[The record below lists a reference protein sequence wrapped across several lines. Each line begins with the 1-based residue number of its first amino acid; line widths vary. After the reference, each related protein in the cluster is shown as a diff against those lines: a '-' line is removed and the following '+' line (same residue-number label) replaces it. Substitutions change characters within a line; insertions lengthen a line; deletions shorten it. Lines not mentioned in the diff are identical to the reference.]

1 MAFSRIMAACLAL
14 GAVGGATALGQAALA
29 QGATQSLNVQNAD
42 IRAFIQDVSKATETT
57 FVIDPAVQGTV
68 TIAGG
73 APMNRDQM
81 MEVFLAT
88 LRAHGYV
95 AIPTSSGAWRI
106 APDEEAAQQPSGAM
120 GGTTGERFV
129 TQVIRLKTKDAPSLV
144 GVLQPLVGR
153 GGRVSA
159 APASNTIVI
168 TDFADNV
175 RRLSGLVAELDRD
188 TDRIEILPL
197 KNSRASVLAAA
208 LRDITASGGGE
219 QKGFSAA
226 TFTAVD
232 TSNSLVLRGPAETVA
247 RLKDVALMLDEQA
260 KPTGDTRVIFLQ
272 HADATQMVE
281 MLQNVVDQPR
291 AAGATGAAG
300 QVPATPS
307 ANQRAI
313 ITRFEGANA
322 IIVRADPAVQQE
334 VEAIIRQL
342 DRRAEQVLVQAIVV
356 EIGEGAA
363 KNLGVQLLLGGKD
376 GSDIPFFATNFSSA
390 SPSLLTL
397 SAALGADGLSV
408 SPELHDE
415 LQEAAADSLLNSF
428 GGIGGLASDL
438 GGDGLFGVIINAIKR
453 DGDSNLISTP
463 SILTLNNREAEF
475 LVGQNVPVTTGEV
488 LSGNNN
494 NPFRTIERQD
504 VGVKLRVRPQ
514 INADGSIT
522 LVLRQEVSS
531 VDPFTASFG
540 ELVFNKREIE
550 TSVLVDNGEIVV
562 LGGLLD
568 QNEQVTQEKVPL
580 LGDLPVIGALFSS
593 EQRQKDNTNLM
604 IFIRPVIVG
613 SADAA
618 RSITQ
623 PELERMIQQQRL
635 SNGGAPS
642 MLDEVLSRL
651 PPAPAAPPARPP
663 APSAA
668 PATDGGR

>member
-1 MAFSRIMAACLAL
+1 MAFSRIVAACLAL
-14 GAVGGATALGQAALA
+14 GIVGVGPESLA

-42 IRAFIQDVSKATETT
+42 IRAFIQDVSKATGNT
-57 FVIDPAVQGTV
+57 FVIDPAVQGNV

-73 APMNRDQM
+73 APMDRDDM

-106 APDEEAAQQPSGAM
+106 APDEQAAQQPS
-120 GGTTGERFV
+120 GTTGERFV
-129 TQVIRLKTKDAPSLV
+129 TQVIRLKTRDAASLV
-144 GVLQPLVGR
+144 GVIQPLVGR
-153 GGRVSA
+153 GGRVGA
-159 APASNTIVI
+159 APSSNTIVI

-208 LRDITASGGGE
+208 LRDITASGGAGE
-219 QKGFSAA
+219 KGFSAA

-232 TSNSLVLRGPAETVA
+232 SSNSLVLRGPTETVS
-247 RLKDVALMLDEQA
+247 RLKEVAVLLDDQA

-272 HADATQMVE
+272 HADAGQMVE
-281 MLQNVVDQPR
+281 MLQSVVDQPR
-291 AAGATGAAG
+291 TAGAAG
-300 QVPATPS
+300 GQPNAAPAAAPS
-307 ANQRAI
+307 ASQRAV

-322 IIVRADPAVQQE
+322 IVVRADPAVQQE
-334 VEAIIRQL
+334 VESIIRQL

-356 EIGEGAA
+356 EISEGAA
-363 KNLGVQLLLGGKD
+363 KNLGVQLLLGGNGD
-376 GSDIPFFATNFSSA
+376 SDIPFFATNFSSA

-397 SAALGADGLSV
+397 SAALGAGGLSV
-408 SPELHDE
+408 SPDLHDQ
-415 LQEAAADSLLNSF
+415 LQEAAADSLLGTF
-428 GGIGGLASDL
+428 GGIGGFASDL
-438 GGDGLFGVIINAIKR
+438 GSDGLFGLIINAIKR

-488 LSGNNN
+488 LSSNNN

-504 VGVKLRVRPQ
+504 VGVKLRVKPQ

-531 VDPFTASFG
+531 VDPFSASFG

-568 QNEQVTQEKVPL
+568 QNEQVTNEKVPI
-580 LGDLPVIGALFSS
+580 LGDIPFIGALFSS
-593 EQRQKDNTNLM
+593 EQTQKDNTNLM
-604 IFIRPVIVG
+604 IFIRPMIVG

-623 PELERMIQQQRL
+623 PELDRMIQQQRL

-642 MLDEVLSRL
+642 MLDGVLERMPS
-651 PPAPAAPPARPP
+651 APSLSRPP
-663 APSAA
+663 AASL
-668 PATDGGR
+668 TDGDR

>member
-1 MAFSRIMAACLAL
+1 MALQ
-14 GAVGGATALGQAALA
+14 QAALA

-42 IRAFIQDVSKATETT
+42 IRAFIQDVSKATGNT

-73 APMNRDQM
+73 APMSRDQM

-106 APDEEAAQQPSGAM
+106 APDEEAAQQPSGS
-120 GGTTGERFV
+120 TGERFV

-188 TDRIEILPL
+188 TDRIEIVPL

-260 KPTGDTRVIFLQ
+260 RPTGDTRVIFLQ

-281 MLQNVVDQPR
+281 MLQSVVDQPR
-291 AAGATGAAG
+291 AAGAAG
-300 QVPATPS
+300 QASAAAPS

-334 VEAIIRQL
+334 VESIIRQL

-397 SAALGADGLSV
+397 SAALGADSLSV

-488 LSGNNN
+488 LSSNNN

-568 QNEQVTQEKVPL
+568 QTEQVTQEKVPL
-580 LGDLPVIGALFSS
+580 LGDIPVIGALFSS

-642 MLDEVLSRL
+642 MLDDVLSRM
-651 PPAPAAPPARPP
+651 PPAPAAPLAQPASPP
-663 APSAA
+663 AA

>member
-1 MAFSRIMAACLAL
+1 MAFSRIVAACLAL
-14 GAVGGATALGQAALA
+14 GIVGVGPESLA

-42 IRAFIQDVSKATETT
+42 IRAFIQDVSKATGNT
-57 FVIDPAVQGTV
+57 FVIDPAVQGNV

-73 APMNRDQM
+73 APMDRDDM

-106 APDEEAAQQPSGAM
+106 APDEQAAQQPS
-120 GGTTGERFV
+120 GTTGERFV
-129 TQVIRLKTKDAPSLV
+129 TQVIRLKTRDAASLV

-153 GGRVSA
+153 GGRVGA
-159 APASNTIVI
+159 APSSNTIVI

-208 LRDITASGGGE
+208 LRDITASGGAGE
-219 QKGFSAA
+219 KGFSAA

-232 TSNSLVLRGPAETVA
+232 SSNSLVLRGPTETVS
-247 RLKDVALMLDEQA
+247 RLKEVAILLDEQA

-272 HADATQMVE
+272 HADAGQMVE
-281 MLQNVVDQPR
+281 MLQSVVDQPR
-291 AAGATGAAG
+291 TAGAAG
-300 QVPATPS
+300 GQPNAAPAPAPS
-307 ANQRAI
+307 ASQRAV

-322 IIVRADPAVQQE
+322 IVVRADPAVQQE
-334 VEAIIRQL
+334 VESIIRQL

-356 EIGEGAA
+356 EISEGAA
-363 KNLGVQLLLGGKD
+363 KNLGVQLLLGGNGD
-376 GSDIPFFATNFSSA
+376 SDIPFFATNFSSA

-397 SAALGADGLSV
+397 SAALGAGGLSV
-408 SPELHDE
+408 SPDLHDQ
-415 LQEAAADSLLNSF
+415 LQEAAADSLLGAF
-428 GGIGGLASDL
+428 GGIGGFASDL
-438 GGDGLFGVIINAIKR
+438 GSDGLFGLIINAIKR

-488 LSGNNN
+488 LSSNNN

-504 VGVKLRVRPQ
+504 VGVKLRVKPQ

-531 VDPFTASFG
+531 VDPFSASFG

-568 QNEQVTQEKVPL
+568 QNEQVTNEKVPI
-580 LGDLPVIGALFSS
+580 LGDIPFIGALFSS
-593 EQRQKDNTNLM
+593 EQTQKDNTNLM

-623 PELERMIQQQRL
+623 PELDRMIQQQRL

-642 MLDEVLSRL
+642 MLDGVLERMPS
-651 PPAPAAPPARPP
+651 APSLSRPP
-663 APSAA
+663 AASL
-668 PATDGGR
+668 TDGGR

>member
-1 MAFSRIMAACLAL
+1 MAFSRIVAACLAL
-14 GAVGGATALGQAALA
+14 GIVGVGPESLA

-42 IRAFIQDVSKATETT
+42 IRAFIQDVSKATGNT
-57 FVIDPAVQGTV
+57 FVIDPAVQGNV

-73 APMNRDQM
+73 APMDRDDM

-106 APDEEAAQQPSGAM
+106 APDEQAAQQPS
-120 GGTTGERFV
+120 GTTGERFV
-129 TQVIRLKTKDAPSLV
+129 TQVIRLKTRDAASLV
-144 GVLQPLVGR
+144 GVIQPLVGR
-153 GGRVSA
+153 GGRVGA
-159 APASNTIVI
+159 APSSNTIVI

-208 LRDITASGGGE
+208 LRDITASGGAGE
-219 QKGFSAA
+219 KGFSAA

-232 TSNSLVLRGPAETVA
+232 SSNSLVLRGPTETVS
-247 RLKDVALMLDEQA
+247 RLKEVAVLLDEQA

-272 HADATQMVE
+272 HADAGQMVE
-281 MLQNVVDQPR
+281 MLQSVVDQPR
-291 AAGATGAAG
+291 TAGAAG
-300 QVPATPS
+300 GQPNAAPAAAPS
-307 ANQRAI
+307 ASQRAV

-322 IIVRADPAVQQE
+322 IVVRADPAVQQE
-334 VEAIIRQL
+334 VESIIRQL

-356 EIGEGAA
+356 EISEGAA
-363 KNLGVQLLLGGKD
+363 KNLGVQLLLGGNGD
-376 GSDIPFFATNFSSA
+376 SDIPFFATNFSSA

-397 SAALGADGLSV
+397 SAALGAGGLSV
-408 SPELHDE
+408 SPDLHDQ
-415 LQEAAADSLLNSF
+415 LQEAAADSLLGTF
-428 GGIGGLASDL
+428 GGIGGFASDL
-438 GGDGLFGVIINAIKR
+438 GSDGLFGLIINAIKR

-488 LSGNNN
+488 LSSNNN

-504 VGVKLRVRPQ
+504 VGVKLRVKPQ

-531 VDPFTASFG
+531 VDPFSASFG

-568 QNEQVTQEKVPL
+568 QNEQVTNEKVPI
-580 LGDLPVIGALFSS
+580 LGDIPFIGALFSS
-593 EQRQKDNTNLM
+593 EQTQKDNTNLM
-604 IFIRPVIVG
+604 IFIRPMIVG

-623 PELERMIQQQRL
+623 PELDRMIQQQRL

-642 MLDEVLSRL
+642 MLDGVLERMPS
-651 PPAPAAPPARPP
+651 APSLSRPP
-663 APSAA
+663 AASL
-668 PATDGGR
+668 TDGDR

>member
-1 MAFSRIMAACLAL
+1 MAFSRIVAACLAL
-14 GAVGGATALGQAALA
+14 SMAGVGPEALA
-29 QGATQSLNVQNAD
+29 QGTTQSLNAQNAD
-42 IRAFIQDVSKATETT
+42 IRAFIQDVAKATGNT
-57 FVIDPAVQGTV
+57 FVIDPAVQGNV

-73 APMNRDQM
+73 APMDRQQM

-106 APDEEAAQQPSGAM
+106 APDEEAAQQPS
-120 GGTTGERFV
+120 GTTGERFV

-159 APASNTIVI
+159 APSSNTIVI

-188 TDRIEILPL
+188 TDRIEIMPL
-197 KNSRASVLAAA
+197 KNSRASVLASA
-208 LRDITASGGGE
+208 LRDITASGGAE

-232 TSNSLVLRGPAETVA
+232 SSNSLVLRGPAETVA
-247 RLKDVALMLDEQA
+247 RLKEVAAMLDEQA

-272 HADATQMVE
+272 HADAGQMVE
-281 MLQNVVDQPR
+281 MLQSVVDQPR
-291 AAGATGAAG
+291 TGGAAG
-300 QVPATPS
+300 QPNAAPTAAS
-307 ANQRAI
+307 ANQRAV

-322 IIVRADPAVQQE
+322 IVVRADPAVQQE
-334 VEAIIRQL
+334 VESIIRQL

-363 KNLGVQLLLGGKD
+363 KNLGVQLLLGGN
-376 GSDIPFFATNFSSA
+376 GESDIPFFATNFSSA

-397 SAALGADGLSV
+397 GAALGAGGLSV
-408 SPELHDE
+408 SPDLHDQ
-415 LQEAAADSLLNSF
+415 LQEAAADSLLGSF
-428 GGIGGLASDL
+428 GGIGGFASDL
-438 GGDGLFGVIINAIKR
+438 GSDGLFGVIINAIKR

-488 LSGNNN
+488 LSANNN

-504 VGVKLRVRPQ
+504 VGVKLRVKPQ

-531 VDPFTASFG
+531 VDSFSASFG

-568 QNEQVTQEKVPL
+568 QNEQVTQQKVPL
-580 LGDLPVIGALFSS
+580 LGDIPWIGALFSS

-618 RSITQ
+618 RSISQ

-642 MLDEVLSRL
+642 MLDDVLSRM
-651 PPAPAAPPARPP
+651 PAVPAAPVAPP
-663 APSAA
+663 AA
-668 PATDGGR
+668 PVTDGGR

>member
-1 MAFSRIMAACLAL
+1 MAFSRIVAACLAL
-14 GAVGGATALGQAALA
+14 GIVGVGPESLA
-29 QGATQSLNVQNAD
+29 QGATQLLNVQNAD
-42 IRAFIQDVSKATETT
+42 IRAFIQDVSKATGNT
-57 FVIDPAVQGTV
+57 FVIDPAVQGNV

-73 APMNRDQM
+73 APMDRDDM

-106 APDEEAAQQPSGAM
+106 APDEQAAQQPS
-120 GGTTGERFV
+120 GTTGERFV
-129 TQVIRLKTKDAPSLV
+129 TQVIRLKTRDAASLV

-153 GGRVSA
+153 GGRVGA
-159 APASNTIVI
+159 APSSNTIVI

-208 LRDITASGGGE
+208 LRDITASGGAGE
-219 QKGFSAA
+219 KGFSAA

-232 TSNSLVLRGPAETVA
+232 SSNSLVLRGPTETVS
-247 RLKDVALMLDEQA
+247 RLKEVAVLLDEQA

-272 HADATQMVE
+272 HADAGQMVE
-281 MLQNVVDQPR
+281 MLQSVVDQPR
-291 AAGATGAAG
+291 TAGAAG
-300 QVPATPS
+300 GQPNAAPAPAPS
-307 ANQRAI
+307 ASQRAV

-322 IIVRADPAVQQE
+322 IVVRADPAVQQE
-334 VEAIIRQL
+334 VESIIRQL

-356 EIGEGAA
+356 EISEGAA
-363 KNLGVQLLLGGKD
+363 KNLGVQLLLGGNGD
-376 GSDIPFFATNFSSA
+376 SDIPFFATNFSSA

-397 SAALGADGLSV
+397 SAALGAGGLSV
-408 SPELHDE
+408 SPDLHDQ
-415 LQEAAADSLLNSF
+415 LQEAAADSLLGAF
-428 GGIGGLASDL
+428 GGIGGFASDL
-438 GGDGLFGVIINAIKR
+438 GSDGLFGLIINAIKR

-488 LSGNNN
+488 LSSNNN

-504 VGVKLRVRPQ
+504 VGVKLRVKPQ

-531 VDPFTASFG
+531 VDPFSASFG

-568 QNEQVTQEKVPL
+568 QNEQVTNEKVPI
-580 LGDLPVIGALFSS
+580 LGDIPFIGALFSS
-593 EQRQKDNTNLM
+593 EQTQKDNTNLM

-623 PELERMIQQQRL
+623 PELDRMIQQQRL

-642 MLDEVLSRL
+642 MLDGVLERMPS
-651 PPAPAAPPARPP
+651 APSLSRPP
-663 APSAA
+663 AASL
-668 PATDGGR
+668 TDGGR

>member
-1 MAFSRIMAACLAL
+1 MALSRIVAACLAL
-14 GAVGGATALGQAALA
+14 GIAGVGTESLA
-29 QGATQSLNVQNAD
+29 QGTTQSLNVQNAD
-42 IRAFIQDVSKATETT
+42 IRAFIQDVSKATGNT
-57 FVIDPAVQGTV
+57 FVIDPAVQGNV

-73 APMNRDQM
+73 APMDRDDM

-106 APDEEAAQQPSGAM
+106 APDEQAAQQPS
-120 GGTTGERFV
+120 GTTGERFV
-129 TQVIRLKTKDAPSLV
+129 TQVIRLKTRDAASLV

-153 GGRVSA
+153 GGRVGA
-159 APASNTIVI
+159 APSSNTIVI

-208 LRDITASGGGE
+208 LRDITASGGAGE
-219 QKGFSAA
+219 KGFSAA

-232 TSNSLVLRGPAETVA
+232 SSNSLVLRGPTETVS
-247 RLKDVALMLDEQA
+247 RLKEVAILLDEQA

-272 HADATQMVE
+272 HADAGQMVE
-281 MLQNVVDQPR
+281 MLQSVVDQPR
-291 AAGATGAAG
+291 TAGAAG
-300 QVPATPS
+300 GQPNAAPAAAPS
-307 ANQRAI
+307 ASQRAV

-322 IIVRADPAVQQE
+322 IVVRADPAVQQE
-334 VEAIIRQL
+334 VESIIRQL

-356 EIGEGAA
+356 EISEGAA
-363 KNLGVQLLLGGKD
+363 KNLGVQLLLGGNGD
-376 GSDIPFFATNFSSA
+376 SDIPFFATNFSSA

-397 SAALGADGLSV
+397 SAALGAGGLSV
-408 SPELHDE
+408 SPDLHDQ
-415 LQEAAADSLLNSF
+415 LQEAAADSLLGAF
-428 GGIGGLASDL
+428 GGIGGFASDL
-438 GGDGLFGVIINAIKR
+438 GSDGLFGLIINAIKR

-488 LSGNNN
+488 LSSNNN

-504 VGVKLRVRPQ
+504 VGVKLRVKPQ

-531 VDPFTASFG
+531 VDPFSASFG

-568 QNEQVTQEKVPL
+568 QNEQVTNEKVPI
-580 LGDLPVIGALFSS
+580 LGDIPFIGALFSS
-593 EQRQKDNTNLM
+593 EQTQKDSTNLM

-623 PELERMIQQQRL
+623 PELDRMIQQQRL
-635 SNGGAPS
+635 SNGAAPS
-642 MLDEVLSRL
+642 MLDGVLERM
-651 PPAPAAPPARPP
+651 PAAPALPPPP
-663 APSAA
+663 AATL
-668 PATDGGR
+668 TDGGR

>member
-1 MAFSRIMAACLAL
+1 MAFSRIVAACLAFSMA
-14 GAVGGATALGQAALA
+14 GVGPEALA
-29 QGATQSLNVQNAD
+29 QGTTQSLNAQNAD
-42 IRAFIQDVSKATETT
+42 IRAFIQDVAKATGNT
-57 FVIDPAVQGTV
+57 FVIDPAVQGNV

-73 APMNRDQM
+73 APMDRQQM

-106 APDEEAAQQPSGAM
+106 APDEEAAQQPSG
-120 GGTTGERFV
+120 TSGERFV
-129 TQVIRLKTKDAPSLV
+129 TQVIRLKTRDAASMV

-153 GGRVSA
+153 GGRVGA
-159 APASNTIVI
+159 APSSNTIVI

-188 TDRIEILPL
+188 TDRIEIMPL

-208 LRDITASGGGE
+208 LRDITATGGAE

-232 TSNSLVLRGPAETVA
+232 SSNSLVLRGPAETVA
-247 RLKDVALMLDEQA
+247 RLKEVAAMLDEQA

-272 HADATQMVE
+272 HADAGQMVE
-281 MLQNVVDQPR
+281 MLQSVVDQPR
-291 AAGATGAAG
+291 TGGAAG
-300 QVPATPS
+300 GQANAAPAATS
-307 ANQRAI
+307 ANQRAV
-313 ITRFEGANA
+313 ITRFEGAN
-322 IIVRADPAVQQE
+322 
-334 VEAIIRQL
+334 
-342 DRRAEQVLVQAIVV
+342 AIVV

-363 KNLGVQLLLGGKD
+363 KNLGVQLLLGGN
-376 GSDIPFFATNFSSA
+376 GESDIPFFATNFSSA

-397 SAALGADGLSV
+397 GAALGAGGLSV
-408 SPELHDE
+408 SPDLHDE
-415 LQEAAADSLLNSF
+415 LQKAAADSLLGSF
-428 GGIGGLASDL
+428 GGIGGFASDL
-438 GGDGLFGVIINAIKR
+438 GGDGVFGVIINAIKR

-488 LSGNNN
+488 LSANNN

-504 VGVKLRVRPQ
+504 VGVKLRVKPQ

-531 VDPFTASFG
+531 VDPFSASFG

-568 QNEQVTQEKVPL
+568 QTEQVTQEKVPF
-580 LGDLPVIGALFSS
+580 LGDIPWIGALFSS

-618 RSITQ
+618 RSISQ

-635 SNGGAPS
+635 NNDGAPS
-642 MLDEVLSRL
+642 VLDDVLSRMPSTPAL
-651 PPAPAAPPARPP
+651 PPRPAPAEG
-663 APSAA
+663 
-668 PATDGGR
+668 GGR